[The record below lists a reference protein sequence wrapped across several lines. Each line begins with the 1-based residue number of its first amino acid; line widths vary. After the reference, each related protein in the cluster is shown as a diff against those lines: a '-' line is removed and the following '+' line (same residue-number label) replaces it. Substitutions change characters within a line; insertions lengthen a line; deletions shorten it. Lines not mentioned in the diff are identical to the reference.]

1 MQHGD
6 AIMSGHSQSIE
17 VGQIRKMLMH
27 VVEPYFGRDSNVC
40 VVGCKI
46 FAISDVFER
55 TGRCLPRQMQGNII
69 GNGTSV
75 AGGFCLWK
83 GV

>member
-1 MQHGD
+1 MMVIQHGD

-17 VGQIRKMLMH
+17 VGQSRKMLMH
-27 VVEPYFGRDSNVC
+27 VVEPYFGRNGKYALLNAKSLQ
-40 VVGCKI
+40 
-46 FAISDVFER
+46 FQTFFEVAD
-55 TGRCLPRQMQGNII
+55 RCLPRQMQ

-75 AGGFCLWK
+75 AGGFCHWK

>member
-1 MQHGD
+1 MMVIQHGD

-17 VGQIRKMLMH
+17 VGQSRKMLMH
-27 VVEPYFGRDSNVC
+27 VVEPYFGRNRKYASLNA
-40 VVGCKI
+40 K
-46 FAISDVFER
+46 FLQFQTFFEVAD
-55 TGRCLPRQMQGNII
+55 RCLPRQMQ

-75 AGGFCLWK
+75 AGGFCHWK